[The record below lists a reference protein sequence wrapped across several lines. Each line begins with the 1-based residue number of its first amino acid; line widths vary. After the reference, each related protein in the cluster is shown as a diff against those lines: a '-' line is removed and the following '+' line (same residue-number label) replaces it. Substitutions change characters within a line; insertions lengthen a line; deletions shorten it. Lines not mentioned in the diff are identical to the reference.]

1 MFQAFYDG
9 NIISDLKAIPV
20 SAKFNQQEENEM
32 GISISVDYI
41 CCDPANLL
49 TSSKPSLSK
58 LGFITYNQNIFLSHT
73 VSPHIKM
80 NMELWEI
87 QIMKCSY

>member
-1 MFQAFYDG
+1 MFQVFYDG

-20 SAKFNQQEENEM
+20 NAEFSQQGEM
-32 GISISVDYI
+32 GTNISADYI

-58 LGFITYNQNIFLSHT
+58 LGFITYNQNIFSSHICFA
-73 VSPHIKM
+73 H
-80 NMELWEI
+80 
-87 QIMKCSY
+87 Q